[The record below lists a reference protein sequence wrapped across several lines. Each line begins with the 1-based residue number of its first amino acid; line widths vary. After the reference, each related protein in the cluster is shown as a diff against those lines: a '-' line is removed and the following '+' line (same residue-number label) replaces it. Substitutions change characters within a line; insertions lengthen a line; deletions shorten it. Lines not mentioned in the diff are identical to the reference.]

1 MMCAR
6 MSEWKKM
13 DENIIYYEFIQVYS
27 IFVVVKIASNM
38 ANFCKN
44 DKGEDDLDDIESTI

>member
-6 MSEWKKM
+6 MSEWKKTN
-13 DENIIYYEFIQVYS
+13 ENIIYYEFIQVYS
-27 IFVVVKIASNM
+27 IFVVVKIACNM